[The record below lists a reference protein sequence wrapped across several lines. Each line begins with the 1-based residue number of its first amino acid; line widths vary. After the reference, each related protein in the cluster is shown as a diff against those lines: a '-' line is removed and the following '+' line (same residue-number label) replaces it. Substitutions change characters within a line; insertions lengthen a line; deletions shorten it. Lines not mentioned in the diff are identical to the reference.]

1 MAHPSDQPP
10 PAGPRIIKK
19 RRRAYVACLA
29 CRKRKVKCVTPTD
42 DDDTPCT
49 RCASRGQKCEFMGV
63 PDGDEG
69 PQPTG
74 STPPDTPPILLYPAP
89 GSSSRASAPHDPG
102 SSGPT
107 VGSPGVGAQNYFRP
121 GPYSGRPSAS
131 TYSSLADAVTD
142 PQSIARPPPST
153 SMYPPARGH
162 APPSNPPF
170 NPSRY
175 AGSTSSQPYQPNYE
189 HAYPNAGYPN
199 AGFPYQYAQ
208 QAVSPCMCPPGQ
220 CVCGASFR
228 HNETAAWKRQ
238 NDQGRGPW

>member
-1 MAHPSDQPP
+1 MAHPSDTPA
-10 PAGPRIIKK
+10 PAGPRVIKK

-49 RCASRGQKCEFMGV
+49 RCASRGQKCEFMAV
-63 PDGDEG
+63 PEGEEG

-89 GSSSRASAPHDPG
+89 GSLSRASGSHDYTP
-102 SSGPT
+102 SGPG
-107 VGSPGVGAQNYFRP
+107 VGSPGVGAQKYFRP
-121 GPYSGRPSAS
+121 GSYSGRPSAS

-142 PQSIARPPPST
+142 PQSRARPPPPT
-153 SMYPPARGH
+153 PMYPQAHGTGPL
-162 APPSNPPF
+162 P
-170 NPSRY
+170 NPSLNLPRY
-175 AGSTSSQPYQPNYE
+175 AGSPYEN
-189 HAYPNAGYPN
+189 AYPNAGYPN

-208 QAVSPCMCPPGQ
+208 QAVAPCMCPPGQ

-228 HNETAAWKRQ
+228 QAETAAWNRQ